1 MSLHMNGS
9 VEKMRAELSDDG
21 QVKYFFRLSG
31 REMPLADALGKRLRL
46 EFSGQI
52 ACVHCGTS
60 TNKSF
65 NQGYCFP
72 CFNQLAQC
80 DRCIMSPELCH
91 FHAGTCREPEWG
103 ATFCM
108 TDHLVYLS
116 NASGV
121 KVGITRVNQI
131 PTRWID
137 QGAVEAIPLYRVAT
151 RQVSGLVEAA
161 ARVHVADKTN
171 WRLMLK
177 NEQPDACLQS
187 AAADLQDKLAPM
199 VRDLQSQFGIQA
211 VQAVRNRESIA
222 LSYPVLQYPDKVS
235 TLNPEKTP
243 VITGQLQGI
252 KGQYLILDSGVI
264 NIRKFSGYELA
275 LSVEA

>member
-1 MSLHMNGS
+1 MELKLQGR
-9 VEKMRAELSDDG
+9 VDKMRAELSDDG
-21 QVKYFFRLSG
+21 QVSYFFRLSDG
-31 REMPLADALGKRLRL
+31 ELPMAGLLGKEIQLA
-46 EFSGQI
+46 FSGEI
-52 ACVHCGTS
+52 ACIHCGAG

-65 NQGYCFP
+65 SQGYCFT

-91 FHAGTCREPEWG
+91 FHAGTCREPDWA

-108 TDHLVYLS
+108 TDHVVYLS

-137 QGAVEAIPLYRVAT
+137 QGAVEALPLYRVAT
-151 RQVSGLVEAA
+151 RQLSGLVESAA
-161 ARVHVADKTN
+161 KAHVTDKTN

-177 NEQPDACLQS
+177 NAQPDTCLKT
-187 AAADLQDKLAPM
+187 AAADLQEKLVPA
-199 VRDLQSQFGIQA
+199 VQALQGQYGLQA
-211 VQAVRNRESIA
+211 VQPVRNVESVS
-222 LSYPVLQYPDKVS
+222 LRYPVLQYPDKVS

-243 VITGQLQGI
+243 VVSGRLQGV
-252 KGQYLILDSGVI
+252 KGQYLLLDSGVI

>member
-1 MSLHMNGS
+1 MEVKLKGCI
-9 VEKMRAELSDDG
+9 EKMRAELSSDG
-21 QVKYFFRLSG
+21 KVSYFFRLSAG
-31 REMPLADALGKRLRL
+31 ELPMADLLGKSIQL

-52 ACVHCGTS
+52 ACIHCGAG

-65 NQGYCFP
+65 SQGYCFT

-91 FHAGTCREPEWG
+91 FHAGTCREPDW
-103 ATFCM
+103 AQTFCM
-108 TDHLVYLS
+108 TDHLVYLA

-121 KVGITRVNQI
+121 KVGITRINQI

-137 QGAVEAIPLYRVAT
+137 QGAIEAVPLYRVAT
-151 RQVSGLVEAA
+151 RQLSGLVEAA
-161 ARVHVADKTN
+161 AKTHVADKTN

-177 NEQPDACLQS
+177 NAQPDTCLKT
-187 AAADLQDKLAPM
+187 AAADLQAKLMPA
-199 VRDLQSQFGIQA
+199 VQTLQSQYGLQA
-211 VQAVRNRESIA
+211 VQAVRNPDSVS

-243 VITGQLQGI
+243 LVSGRLEGI
-252 KGQYLILDSGVI
+252 RGQYLLLDSGVI

-275 LSVEA
+275 LSVGA